1 MEDVREKWNR
11 YVRITERALQ
21 RVEIVSDAGKKL
33 IDMCTRYLEDSKYFA
48 EMGDFATAL
57 AAVSYAHAWID
68 VGTYLGLLKGDDEQ
82 LFIIGD

>member
-1 MEDVREKWNR
+1 MEDVREKWRR
-11 YVRITERALQ
+11 YVRITETALQ

-33 IDMCTRYLEDSKYFA
+33 IDMCRRYLEDSKYFA
-48 EMGDFATAL
+48 ERGDFATAL

-68 VGTYLGLLKGDDEQ
+68 VGTYLGLLKGDDDQ